1 MDEEQALIDSLKTVK
16 PRKQTII
23 PEVKNIPP
31 LMEVIL
37 KKELTTEGFEIS
49 NDMFYYKNK
58 IKTSGKFNFAR
69 LASDTH
75 QPIKLQKAQVE

>member
-1 MDEEQALIDSLKTVK
+1 MDGEQALIDSLKTVK

-49 NDMFYYKNK
+49 NDMF
-58 IKTSGKFNFAR
+58 
-69 LASDTH
+69 
-75 QPIKLQKAQVE
+75 